1 MSAHPDGS
9 FCPHRT
15 FLLFFSQPSL
25 YFYVAVFLLG
35 LPISDYEAF
44 AAATRRSAS
53 SMTLSSRT
61 RGTPPLSVSSWPA
74 VVTMAVEAGAGVRA
88 VLTGARLL
96 ARAVPTGARLLAPAQ
111 DPLVATSARLLA
123 PALVRARALVAAPRA
138 TRVRSHARSHARSPA
153 QCRQSRQRKR
163 RRKRRRTRQRRRR
176 TREVASTGTATIVH
190 FYEGQNRG
198 AKCSPHG
205 IIGKPFRCGAV

>member
-9 FCPHRT
+9 FCPHPT

-88 VLTGARLL
+88 V
-96 ARAVPTGARLLAPAQ
+96 PTGARLLAPAQ

-153 QCRQSRQRKR
+153 QSRQSRQRKR

-176 TREVASTGTATIVH
+176 TREVARHGH
-190 FYEGQNRG
+190 GNHCPLLRG